1 MKPYDWLINGNDDEP
16 ERHNDV
22 VDGDDDDD
30 DNNDDE
36 DLVPLRIDHRLTLP
50 V

>member
-1 MKPYDWLINGNDDEP
+1 MIMIVCLANHGHNVDDDESD
-16 ERHNDV
+16 HH
-22 VDGDDDDD
+22 DDDDG
-30 DNNDDE
+30 

>member
-1 MKPYDWLINGNDDEP
+1 MKPYDWLMNGNDDYVDDD

-22 VDGDDDDD
+22 VD
-30 DNNDDE
+30 DDE

>member
-1 MKPYDWLINGNDDEP
+1 MKPYDWLIDGNDDDVDDDELKH
-16 ERHNDV
+16 HNNV
-22 VDGDDDDD
+22 VD
-30 DNNDDE
+30 DDE